1 MNKVKGT
8 HTHRRDHAN
17 IQSSKKVTRKRVCTK
32 YLYAYINMYLEA
44 TRVHV
49 HFFEIPSM
57 AKIDAIEKK
66 QNGGEQVTAA

>member
-1 MNKVKGT
+1 
-8 HTHRRDHAN
+8 
-17 IQSSKKVTRKRVCTK
+17 
-32 YLYAYINMYLEA
+32 MYLEA

-66 QNGGEQVTAA
+66 QNGGEQVTAAWADGDPRWKADAFATNARIGITIHRNHHDPDDYAYPD